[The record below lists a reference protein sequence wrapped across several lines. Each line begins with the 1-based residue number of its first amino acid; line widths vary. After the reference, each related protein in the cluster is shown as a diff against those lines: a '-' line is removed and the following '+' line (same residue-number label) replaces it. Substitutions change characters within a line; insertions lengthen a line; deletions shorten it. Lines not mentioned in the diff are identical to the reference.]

1 MNCIKYK
8 ILILFYINT
17 KLTQRYRLRLN
28 YTAVNIFFIS
38 QGSLV
43 IALGGNALL
52 RSGQSGSFEEQ
63 DANFQPA
70 ARKIADL
77 VQDYGIVVTHGN
89 GPQVGYILLKNEI
102 AKKYAPPFPIDA
114 CGAQTQGWIGY
125 MIQQSLKN
133 ILEEKKV
140 EKDVITLITRVKVD
154 KNDPAFQNPTKP
166 IGPFF
171 SGGQVES
178 IMRERPDWT
187 IKEYVG
193 RGFRRVV
200 ASPKPLQIVESRAIR
215 TMVDAGFMVVTCGG
229 GGIPVIEKNGTLT
242 GVDAVIDKDLA
253 SERVATLIGA
263 TKLILLTDVDGL
275 YENYGKRNQQLVS
288 KIRLNEINRVNI
300 ADLEEGDMGA
310 KVHASIAFIRNGGK
324 EAIIGNLKRLSES
337 LEGNAGTHFVP

>member
-1 MNCIKYK
+1 MKTFERNIITTLKYDSRQ
-8 ILILFYINT
+8 ISL
-17 KLTQRYRLRLN
+17 LTSPQ
-28 YTAVNIFFIS
+28 
-38 QGSLV
+38 SLV

-70 ARKIADL
+70 AMKIADL
-77 VQDYGIVVTHGN
+77 VLDYKVVVTHGN
-89 GPQVGYILLKNEI
+89 GPQVGYILFKNDI
-102 AKKYAPPFPIDA
+102 AKNYAPPFPIDA

-133 ILEEKKV
+133 ILKARGV
-140 EKDVITLITRVKVD
+140 EKEVITLITRVKVD

-171 SGGQVES
+171 NEGQVAS

-187 IKEYVG
+187 IKEYVD
-193 RGFRRVV
+193 RGYRRVV

-215 TMVDAGFMVVTCGG
+215 TMVDAGFLVIACGG

-253 SERVATLIGA
+253 SERLATLIGA

-275 YENYGKRNQQLVS
+275 YENYGKSNQQLVS
-288 KIRLNEINRVNI
+288 KIRLNEINRLKI
-300 ADLEEGDMGA
+300 ADLEEGDMGP
-310 KVHASIAFIRNGGK
+310 KVRASMAFIRNGGK
-324 EAIIGNLKRLSES
+324 EAVIGNLKRLSES
-337 LEGNAGTHFVP
+337 LDGNAGTHIVP

>member
-1 MNCIKYK
+1 
-8 ILILFYINT
+8 LISP
-17 KLTQRYRLRLN
+17 Q
-28 YTAVNIFFIS
+28 
-38 QGSLV
+38 SLV

-77 VQDYGIVVTHGN
+77 VQDYKVVVTHGN
-89 GPQVGYILLKNEI
+89 GPQIGYILLKNEI

-133 ILEEKKV
+133 IMMARGV
-140 EKDVITLITRVKVD
+140 EKEVITLITRVKVD

-171 SGGQVES
+171 NKEQVAS
-178 IMRERPDWT
+178 ITRERPDWT

-193 RGFRRVV
+193 RGYRRVV
-200 ASPKPLQIVESRAIR
+200 ASPKPLHIVESHAIR
-215 TMVDAGFMVVTCGG
+215 TMVDAGFLVIACGG
-229 GGIPVIEKNGTLT
+229 GGIPVIEENGTLT
-242 GVDAVIDKDLA
+242 GEDAVIDKDLA
-253 SERVATLIGA
+253 SERLATLIGA

-275 YENYGKRNQQLVS
+275 YENYGKSNQQLVS
-288 KIRLNEINRVNI
+288 KIRLNEINKLKI
-300 ADLEEGDMGA
+300 ADLEEGDMGP

-324 EAIIGNLKRLSES
+324 EAVIGNLKRLSES
-337 LEGNAGTHFVP
+337 LDGNAGTHIVP

>member
-1 MNCIKYK
+1 M
-8 ILILFYINT
+8 
-17 KLTQRYRLRLN
+17 
-28 YTAVNIFFIS
+28 S
-38 QGSLV
+38 QQSLV
-43 IALGGNALL
+43 VALGGNALL

-77 VQDYGIVVTHGN
+77 VQDYKVVVTHGN

-133 ILEEKKV
+133 MLMARGV
-140 EKDVITLITRVKVD
+140 EKEVITLITRIKVG

-171 SGGQVES
+171 NEGQVAS

-187 IKEYVG
+187 IKEYAG
-193 RGFRRVV
+193 RGYRRVV
-200 ASPKPLQIVESRAIR
+200 ASPKPLQIVESHAIR
-215 TMVDAGFMVVTCGG
+215 TMVDAGFLVIACGG
-229 GGIPVIEKNGTLT
+229 GGIPVIETNGTLT

-253 SERVATLIGA
+253 SERLATLIDA

-275 YENYGKRNQQLVS
+275 YENYGKSSQQLVS
-288 KIRLNEINRVNI
+288 KIRLNEISRLKI
-300 ADLEEGDMGA
+300 SDLEEGDMGP
-310 KVHASIAFIRNGGK
+310 KVRASIAFIRNGGK
-324 EAIIGNLKRLSES
+324 EAVIGNLKRLSES
-337 LEGNAGTHFVP
+337 LDGNAGTHIVP

>member
-1 MNCIKYK
+1 
-8 ILILFYINT
+8 
-17 KLTQRYRLRLN
+17 
-28 YTAVNIFFIS
+28 
-38 QGSLV
+38 
-43 IALGGNALL
+43 LGGNALL

-77 VQDYGIVVTHGN
+77 VQDYKVVVTHGN

-133 ILEEKKV
+133 MLMARGV
-140 EKDVITLITRVKVD
+140 EKEVITLITRIKVG
-154 KNDPAFQNPTKP
+154 KNDPSFQNPTKP

-171 SGGQVES
+171 NEGQVAS

-187 IKEYVG
+187 IKEYAG
-193 RGFRRVV
+193 RGYRRVV
-200 ASPKPLQIVESRAIR
+200 ASPKPLQIVESHAIR
-215 TMVDAGFMVVTCGG
+215 TMVDAGFLVIACGG
-229 GGIPVIEKNGTLT
+229 GGIPVIETNGTLT

-253 SERVATLIGA
+253 SERLATLIDA

-275 YENYGKRNQQLVS
+275 YENYGKSSQQLVS
-288 KIRLNEINRVNI
+288 KIRLNEISRLKI
-300 ADLEEGDMGA
+300 SDLEEGDMGP
-310 KVHASIAFIRNGGK
+310 KVRASIAFIRNGGK
-324 EAIIGNLKRLSES
+324 EAVIGNLKRLSES
-337 LEGNAGTHFVP
+337 LDGNAGTHIVP

>member
-1 MNCIKYK
+1 
-8 ILILFYINT
+8 
-17 KLTQRYRLRLN
+17 
-28 YTAVNIFFIS
+28 
-38 QGSLV
+38 
-43 IALGGNALL
+43 LGGNALL

-77 VQDYGIVVTHGN
+77 VQDYKVVVTHGN

-133 ILEEKKV
+133 MLMARGV
-140 EKDVITLITRVKVD
+140 EKEVITLITRIKVG

-171 SGGQVES
+171 NEGQVAS
-178 IMRERPDWT
+178 ILRERPDWT
-187 IKEYVG
+187 IKEYAG
-193 RGFRRVV
+193 RGYRRVV
-200 ASPKPLQIVESRAIR
+200 ASPKPLQIVESHAIR
-215 TMVDAGFMVVTCGG
+215 TMVDAGFLVIACGG
-229 GGIPVIEKNGTLT
+229 GGIPVIETNGTLT

-253 SERVATLIGA
+253 SERLATLIDA

-275 YENYGKRNQQLVS
+275 YENYGKSSQQLVS
-288 KIRLNEINRVNI
+288 KIRLNEISRLKI
-300 ADLEEGDMGA
+300 SDLEEGDMGP
-310 KVHASIAFIRNGGK
+310 KVRASIAFIRNGGK
-324 EAIIGNLKRLSES
+324 EAVIGNLKRLSES
-337 LEGNAGTHFVP
+337 LDGNAGTHIVP

>member
-1 MNCIKYK
+1 M
-8 ILILFYINT
+8 
-17 KLTQRYRLRLN
+17 
-28 YTAVNIFFIS
+28 
-38 QGSLV
+38 
-43 IALGGNALL
+43 GGNALL

-77 VQDYGIVVTHGN
+77 VQDYRVVVTHGN

-133 ILEEKKV
+133 ILEERKV
-140 EKDVITLITRVKVD
+140 DKDVITLITRVKVD

-171 SGGQVES
+171 SEGQAES

-187 IKEYVG
+187 LKEYVG

-200 ASPKPLQIVESRAIR
+200 ASPKPLQIVA
-215 TMVDAGFMVVTCGG
+215 CGG

-275 YENYGKRNQQLVS
+275 YENYGKSNQQLVS
-288 KIRLNEINRVNI
+288 KIRLNEINRLNI
-300 ADLEEGDMGA
+300 TDLEEGDMGP
-310 KVHASIAFIRNGGK
+310 KVRASVAFIRNGGK

-337 LEGNAGTHFVP
+337 LDGNAGTHFVP

>member
-1 MNCIKYK
+1 M
-8 ILILFYINT
+8 
-17 KLTQRYRLRLN
+17 
-28 YTAVNIFFIS
+28 
-38 QGSLV
+38 
-43 IALGGNALL
+43 GGNALL

-77 VQDYGIVVTHGN
+77 VQDYKVVVTHGN
-89 GPQVGYILLKNEI
+89 GPQVGYILLKNEV

-133 ILEEKKV
+133 MLMARGV
-140 EKDVITLITRVKVD
+140 EKEVITLITRIKVG

-171 SGGQVES
+171 NEGQVAS

-187 IKEYVG
+187 IKEYAG
-193 RGFRRVV
+193 RGYRRVV
-200 ASPKPLQIVESRAIR
+200 ASPKPLQIVESHAIR
-215 TMVDAGFMVVTCGG
+215 TMVDAGFLVIACGG
-229 GGIPVIEKNGTLT
+229 GGIPVIETNGTLT

-253 SERVATLIGA
+253 SERLATLIDA

-275 YENYGKRNQQLVS
+275 YENYGKSSQQLVS
-288 KIRLNEINRVNI
+288 KIRLNEISRLKI
-300 ADLEEGDMGA
+300 SDLEEGDMGP
-310 KVHASIAFIRNGGK
+310 KVRASIAFIRNGGK
-324 EAIIGNLKRLSES
+324 EAVIGNLKRLSES
-337 LEGNAGTHFVP
+337 LDGNAGTHIVP

>member
-1 MNCIKYK
+1 M
-8 ILILFYINT
+8 
-17 KLTQRYRLRLN
+17 
-28 YTAVNIFFIS
+28 
-38 QGSLV
+38 
-43 IALGGNALL
+43 GGNALL

-77 VQDYGIVVTHGN
+77 VQDYRVVVTHGN

-133 ILEEKKV
+133 ILDERKV

-171 SGGQVES
+171 NGGQVES

-215 TMVDAGFMVVTCGG
+215 TMVDAGFLVVTCGG

-288 KIRLNEINRVNI
+288 KIRLNEINRLNI

-324 EAIIGNLKRLSES
+324 EAVIGNLKRLSES

>member
-1 MNCIKYK
+1 M
-8 ILILFYINT
+8 
-17 KLTQRYRLRLN
+17 
-28 YTAVNIFFIS
+28 IS
-38 QGSLV
+38 PQSLV

-77 VQDYGIVVTHGN
+77 VQDYKVVVTHGN
-89 GPQVGYILLKNEI
+89 GPQIGYILLKNEI

-133 ILEEKKV
+133 IMMARGV
-140 EKDVITLITRVKVD
+140 EKEVITLITRVKVD

-171 SGGQVES
+171 NKEQVAS

-193 RGFRRVV
+193 RGYRRVV
-200 ASPKPLQIVESRAIR
+200 ASPKPLHIVESHAIR
-215 TMVDAGFMVVTCGG
+215 TMVDAGFLVIACGG
-229 GGIPVIEKNGTLT
+229 GGIPVIEENGTLT
-242 GVDAVIDKDLA
+242 GEDAVIDKDLA
-253 SERVATLIGA
+253 SERLATLIGA

-275 YENYGKRNQQLVS
+275 YENYGKSNQQLVS
-288 KIRLNEINRVNI
+288 KIRLNEINKLKI
-300 ADLEEGDMGA
+300 ADLEEGDMGP

-324 EAIIGNLKRLSES
+324 EAVIGNLKRLSES
-337 LEGNAGTHFVP
+337 LDGNAGTHIVP